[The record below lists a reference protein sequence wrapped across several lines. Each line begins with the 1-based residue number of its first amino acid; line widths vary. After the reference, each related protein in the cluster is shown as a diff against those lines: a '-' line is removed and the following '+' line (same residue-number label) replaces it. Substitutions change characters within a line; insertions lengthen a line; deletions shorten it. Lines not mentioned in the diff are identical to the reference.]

1 MCAYENRSLRE
12 SAAFAGE
19 GLQLS
24 QAKEIVQIGKDVLD
38 LNAGDKLEV
47 AAHTPNLVKSLEL
60 VIDCYECKL
69 KEVQGRLQ
77 KAEAWMVNAKELMA
91 KEWVKIED
99 LESMLKTANEVGME
113 NEDLCK
119 KIRTEIGRCRA
130 WSVKA
135 DAALVG
141 APKLSVGALKR
152 LIVEGEKIKVRE
164 NMGL

>member
-1 MCAYENRSLRE
+1 MRE

-47 AAHTPNLVKSLEL
+47 AAHTPNLVMSLEL
-60 VIDCYECKL
+60 VIDCYECKVKEIQERL
-69 KEVQGRLQ
+69 K
-77 KAEAWMVNAKELMA
+77 KAEAWMVKAKELMA
-91 KEWVKIED
+91 KECVKMED
-99 LESMLKTANEVGME
+99 LESMLKTAKEVGVE

-130 WSVKA
+130 WSLKA

-141 APKLSVGALKR
+141 TTKLSIGALKK

-164 NMGL
+164 NMSL